1 MSLHYLLWIL
11 IRVILRHI
19 IPSLID
25 YIIIVLILTVLPGPY
40 SWSTTFRRW
49 AKLTSIFLI
58 LSFHLE
64 QQTWIRACVIYVV
77 SIAFASSF
85 LLLDVVVA
93 RWHLHRTSRQNLS
106 WSPSIYYLVLIYQ
119 SNSWGEIPSLPV
131 NDSCCDRHH
140 PWLPTNTELVMFWL
154 YLTFLDI
161 LGIVP
166 LYFLW
171 PSDSILLETPC

>member
-1 MSLHYLLWIL
+1 MLTSLIL
-11 IRVILRHI
+11 HHVF
-19 IPSLID
+19 PSLNG

-40 SWSTTFRRW
+40 SWSTTFQRW
-49 AKLTSIFLI
+49 AKLTSIFII

-64 QQTWIRACVIYVV
+64 QQAWIRACVVSVV
-77 SIAFASSF
+77 PIAFASSF
-85 LLLDVVVA
+85 LLLDVVAA
-93 RWHLHRTSRQNLS
+93 RWHLHRASRQNLS
-106 WSPSIYYLVLIYQ
+106 WSPSIYCLVLRYQ
-119 SNSWGEIPSLPV
+119 SNSWGEIPSLPID
-131 NDSCCDRHH
+131 DSCCHRHH
-140 PWLPTNTELVMFWL
+140 PWLPANTDLVMFWL